1 MTLCL
6 TLMQAKVVESDN
18 ICQENKMLKK
28 KVESQPFNTRDV
40 ERMKRELQAAEKDA
54 GEAELARNDWE
65 EKCWE
70 LDRTLPNNIRDLEPI
85 TRDCNQA
92 LKRLKIG
99 NDIQY
104 VLNPKGTTPAEI
116 MGICCCRTVN
126 QNYANILL
134 MLLRLRQACD
144 HPLLVKEY
152 NSDPVGKDSVEMA
165 KRLPKEMLINLFN
178 SLETTAAI
186 CFVCNVTSSDID
198 HFAESIDNVGLHDLF
213 QEYGNILS
221 SKIVISEDGKSK
233 GFGYIQF
240 GSEESAN
247 DAIQKMNGSTV
258 RDKQIYVG
266 KFIRKSER
274 SLPEPDAKYTNL
286 YVKNLDPDITEAL
299 LKEKFSSFGKILSLA
314 IVKDEK
320 GLSKGFGF
328 MNYENPD
335 DARRATEAMNGSQFG
350 SKNLYVARAQKKV
363 EREKILH
370 QWFAERCMEK
380 NLKYKGSNIYVKN
393 IDDSVSDEEL
403 KSQFSACGTIT
414 YAKVMR
420 DDKGKSKGFGF
431 VCFSTLDEAV
441 KAVNS
446 FHGRMFHGKPL
457 YVAFAQR
464 KDVRQSLLQLQ
475 HSHWC
480 CLSSP

>member
-1 MTLCL
+1 M
-6 TLMQAKVVESDN
+6 
-18 ICQENKMLKK
+18 
-28 KVESQPFNTRDV
+28 FDV
-40 ERMKRELQAAEKDA
+40 
-54 GEAELARNDWE
+54 NS
-65 EKCWE
+65 
-70 LDRTLPNNIRDLEPI
+70 N
-85 TRDCNQA
+85 
-92 LKRLKIG
+92 G
-99 NDIQY
+99 NFA
-104 VLNPKGTTPAEI
+104 V
-116 MGICCCRTVN
+116 
-126 QNYANILL
+126 L
-134 MLLRLRQACD
+134 MLLQ
-144 HPLLVKEY
+144 
-152 NSDPVGKDSVEMA
+152 
-165 KRLPKEMLINLFN
+165 NL
-178 SLETTAAI
+178 
-186 CFVCNVTSSDID
+186 
-198 HFAESIDNVGLHDLF
+198 AESIDNVGLHDLF

-247 DAIQKMNGSTV
+247 DDIQKMNGSTV

-320 GLSKGFGF
+320 GLSKGFVF

-350 SKNLYVARAQKKV
+350 NLLIFLVHRSFMLKVALFWML
-363 EREKILH
+363 IL
-370 QWFAERCMEK
+370 CVY
-380 NLKYKGSNIYVKN
+380 LGSNIYVKN
-393 IDDSVSDEEL
+393 IDDSVIDEEL

-414 YAKVMR
+414 SAKVMR

-464 KDVRQSLLQLQ
+464 KD
-475 HSHWC
+475 
-480 CLSSP
+480 